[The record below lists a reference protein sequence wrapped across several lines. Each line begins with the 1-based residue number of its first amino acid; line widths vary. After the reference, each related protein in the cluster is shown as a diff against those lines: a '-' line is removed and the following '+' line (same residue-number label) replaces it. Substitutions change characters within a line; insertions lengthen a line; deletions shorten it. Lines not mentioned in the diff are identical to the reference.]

1 MYSIP
6 SLRFS
11 RTPCSVIA
19 LSIFGSSNKSFLL
32 IFSLLNLLSWFGPLK
47 FFSKIFFTG
56 STKLGSATGLEATT
70 GLARQTFAAAT
81 ETKILEAD
89 DYTDNKAA
97 KLYIKNTDTSG
108 TDTVRLHLG
117 TVGGSS
123 TIGWLDPD
131 DWALIPWSAAS
142 DINVTCTSATTIVE
156 WMLFYE

>member
-1 MYSIP
+1 MATTTARLVLDS
-6 SLRFS
+6 
-11 RTPCSVIA
+11 A
-19 LSIFGSSNKSFLL
+19 AG
-32 IFSLLNLLSWFGPLK
+32 SLLTSVLAIDDTMTL
-47 FFSKIFFTG
+47 
-56 STKLGSATGLEATT
+56 TKLGSATGLEATT

>member
-1 MYSIP
+1 MATTTARLVLDS
-6 SLRFS
+6 
-11 RTPCSVIA
+11 A
-19 LSIFGSSNKSFLL
+19 AG
-32 IFSLLNLLSWFGPLK
+32 SLLTSVLAIDDTMTL
-47 FFSKIFFTG
+47 
-56 STKLGSATGLEATT
+56 TKLGTSTGLEATT
-70 GLARQTFAAAT
+70 GLARQTFTAAT
-81 ETKILEAD
+81 ETKILDAG

-117 TVGGSS
+117 SIGSSS

>member
-1 MYSIP
+1 MATTTAQLKIDS
-6 SLRFS
+6 
-11 RTPCSVIA
+11 A
-19 LSIFGSSNKSFLL
+19 AG
-32 IFSLLNLLSWFGPLK
+32 SLLTSVLAIDDTMTL
-47 FFSKIFFTG
+47 
-56 STKLGSATGLEATT
+56 TKLGSATGLSETT
-70 GLARQTFAAAT
+70 GLARATFAAAT

-108 TDTVRLHLG
+108 TDTVRITLG
-117 TVGGSS
+117 TIGGT

-142 DINVTCTSATTIVE
+142 DINVICSSATTIVE

>member
-1 MYSIP
+1 MATTTARLVLDS
-6 SLRFS
+6 
-11 RTPCSVIA
+11 A
-19 LSIFGSSNKSFLL
+19 AG
-32 IFSLLNLLSWFGPLK
+32 SLLTSVLAIDDTMTL
-47 FFSKIFFTG
+47 
-56 STKLGSATGLEATT
+56 TKLGSATGLEATT
-70 GLARQTFAAAT
+70 GLARQTFTAAT

-108 TDTVRLHLG
+108 TDTVRILLG
-117 TVGGSS
+117 PSGSS
-123 TIGWLDPD
+123 TTIGWLDPD

>member
-1 MYSIP
+1 MATTTARLVLDS
-6 SLRFS
+6 
-11 RTPCSVIA
+11 A
-19 LSIFGSSNKSFLL
+19 AG
-32 IFSLLNLLSWFGPLK
+32 SLLTSVLAIDDTMTL
-47 FFSKIFFTG
+47 
-56 STKLGSATGLEATT
+56 TKLGSATGLEATT

-81 ETKILEAD
+81 ETKVLEAD

-97 KLYIKNTDTSG
+97 KLYIKNTDTGG
-108 TDTVRLHLG
+108 TDTVRIHLG